1 MIKAIVTLA
10 MSIFVLSTP
19 ILNIAIMEYWLN
31 LGVATLIA
39 QIGILALWIYFTKNA
54 MRILVLHCKLF
65 KRSVKNGISRF

>member
-39 QIGILALWIYFTKNA
+39 QIGILALWIYFTKINKKYLTQ
-54 MRILVLHCKLF
+54 RKHNDIL
-65 KRSVKNGISRF
+65 